1 MKTATIHNYDLAT
14 PIHIVH
20 AECTD
25 LWRDDCGWSANC
37 SWVRRKILVVPATI
51 SDIALSRRIKR
62 ALGIQGMR
70 PDSWAGSALCWRD
83 GCVGAWAELA

>member
-1 MKTATIHNYDLAT
+1 MTTATIQEFPAAT
-14 PIHIVH
+14 PINIIR

-25 LWRDDCGWSANC
+25 LWRDEFGWSANC
-37 SWVRRKILVVPATI
+37 SWVRRRILVVPATI
-51 SDIALSRRIKR
+51 SDTALSRRVKR

-70 PDSWAGSALCWRD
+70 ADSWAGSEFCWRD